1 MAGSS
6 GKADSSSP
14 WRAPGLQ
21 PPSGLPSG
29 PRARQSAQQAGNSWC
44 PPGPLC
50 WPPRPWQHSLK
61 EMDWASQPFPEGSSL
76 PPRAL
81 AVTPF
86 FREAPSHPG
95 LLQPCAEQLGME
107 GAAGAWSP
115 TPRTRTPARWEE
127 EGEGREDAEPHGRP
141 RARWHEAQ
149 LGRGC
154 LRGLP
159 ALAAGRRPA
168 LWALLRNSLWAVMAE
183 GLSCSGPSCPP
194 PAPAC
199 SGAAAAEPAHPS
211 PGLSGSHP
219 CTW

>member
-29 PRARQSAQQAGNSWC
+29 PRNPPSKPGTAGALLAPCAGPPDHGSTASRRWTRLASPSRRAPAC
-44 PPGPLC
+44 PPGP
-50 WPPRPWQHSLK
+50 WRSPHSSEK
-61 EMDWASQPFPEGSSL
+61 L
-76 PPRAL
+76 P
-81 AVTPF
+81 VT
-86 FREAPSHPG
+86 PG

-154 LRGLP
+154 LQGLP